1 MKAKETNESLAKI
14 INEIGE
20 GMTATTALAIQCTEH
35 ILQKLEV
42 DGMGIKD
49 VVTGDACH
57 SLIREI
63 VMSAAIINRDGVEDF
78 CEQLITYPM
87 REYMSAEDY
96 DAVKE
101 AVRKSLYDF
110 VANYL
115 TEEGLMMYRIACRT
129 DI

>member
-1 MKAKETNESLAKI
+1 MKTKETNESLAEI
-14 INEIGE
+14 IKEIGE
-20 GMTATTALAIQCTEH
+20 GMTATTALAIQCAEH
-35 ILQKLEV
+35 ILQRLEV
-42 DGMGIKD
+42 EGTGIKD
-49 VVTGDACH
+49 VVTDNAYY
-57 SLIREI
+57 SLIRET
-63 VMSAAIINRDGVEDF
+63 VMSAAVINRDGVEDF
-78 CEQLITYPM
+78 CEQLITYPL